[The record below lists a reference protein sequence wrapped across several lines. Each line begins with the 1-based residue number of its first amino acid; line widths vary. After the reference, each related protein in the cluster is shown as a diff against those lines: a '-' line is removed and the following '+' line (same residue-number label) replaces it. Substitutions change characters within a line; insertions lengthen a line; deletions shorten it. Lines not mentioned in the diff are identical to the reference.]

1 MENKNTRLETG
12 NLLKFLG
19 AALSL
24 FWAFDFVFN
33 IHLPF
38 FIGFITVGAYAYG
51 DYLVKSQRK
60 TEGSNSQG
68 DSNHQ

>member
-38 FIGFITVGAYAYG
+38 FIGFITVGTYAYG

-60 TEGSNSQG
+60 TEGSNLQEN
-68 DSNHQ
+68 SNHQ